1 MSLFSRLRPR
11 RADAS
16 AADGGAALPGQW
28 RCMLIPAVEQPYS
41 ERALQLA
48 YRLAAGTG
56 TRVQLAY
63 IIEVPRILPLDAAL
77 PDAESVAANALN
89 IAERAAVPYNIQ
101 VESLIHRT
109 RNAKERVLSLIA
121 EEHVDL
127 LVLGGRP
134 DRLRGLPGDMTRELF
149 LAAPCE
155 VIVDYIANEK

>member
-1 MSLFSRLRPR
+1 MSLFNR
-11 RADAS
+11 RHPIPS
-16 AADGGAALPGQW
+16 TEGNPSPGQW
-28 RCMLIPAVEQPYS
+28 TCMLIPAVDQPYS
-41 ERALQLA
+41 NRALEVA
-48 YRLAAGTG
+48 YRLAEGTQ

-63 IIEVPRILPLDAAL
+63 IIEVPRILPLDASL

-89 IAERAAVPYNIQ
+89 LAERAAVPYKVQ
-101 VESLIHRT
+101 VESVIHRT
-109 RNAKERVLSLIA
+109 RKAKERILSLIA
-121 EEHVDL
+121 EEHIDL